1 MLYNLKNNIMTALF
15 FDDSYF
21 SNLNIDD
28 VLDMRD
34 DEVFDNKWIQ
44 NYELVKNYKIDDDT
58 SQLIDMIR
66 EIVFKKIYDITKSSD
81 LAACVSDDFDLMC
94 KAYVLN
100 INSDWLANL
109 ANTYVQKKI
118 PFGNLDNTKL
128 NFMDEFKMLA
138 NT

>member
-1 MLYNLKNNIMTALF
+1 MLYNLKKNIMTSVF
-15 FDDSYF
+15 FDVSYF
-21 SNLNIDD
+21 TNLNINY

-44 NYELVKNYKIDDDT
+44 NYELVNNYKIDDDT
-58 SQLIDMIR
+58 CQLIDMIR
-66 EIVFKKIYDITKSSD
+66 EIVFRKIYDITKNSD

-100 INSDWLANL
+100 INNDWLANL
-109 ANTYVQKKI
+109 ANTYVQKKM
-118 PFGNLDNTKL
+118 PFGNLENTKL
-128 NFMDEFKMLA
+128 LFVDEFNMLA